1 VLPHQNFGAA
11 QSFSLVSEKR
21 YLWFW
26 WWATR
31 KFTVV
36 TTRNTGGLAR
46 RYTSHWF
53 QRLGATEAWRGA
65 KPFTGFKGNA
75 HGTPF

>member
-1 VLPHQNFGAA
+1 MVL
-11 QSFSLVSEKR
+11 VVT
-21 YLWFW
+21 
-26 WWATR
+26 TR